1 MQKDYLLDRHR
12 RCVRL
17 DVHDE
22 PVQERLRVRLVPGG
36 RQPIDHA
43 SSFRRC
49 LDEVPKTHT
58 ENRDTS
64 HYSSVTIR
72 IPVTN
77 WYGQDSALI
86 ARTRLASWLSS
97 ATVPR
102 RAPR

>member
-22 PVQERLRVRLVPGG
+22 PVQERLRMRLVPGG
-36 RQPIDHA
+36 SQPIDHA

-58 ENRDTS
+58 ERVTQAS
-64 HYSSVTIR
+64 YSSMT
-72 IPVTN
+72 PG
-77 WYGQDSALI
+77 YQ
-86 ARTRLASWLSS
+86 
-97 ATVPR
+97 
-102 RAPR
+102 

>member
-49 LDEVPKTHT
+49 LDEVPNSHT
-58 ENRDTS
+58 EKRDT
-64 HYSSVTIR
+64 VA
-72 IPVTN
+72 IPSNRGDV
-77 WYGQDSALI
+77 S
-86 ARTRLASWLSS
+86 
-97 ATVPR
+97 
-102 RAPR
+102 